1 MPLQGEAKK
10 QYQKELMR
18 KRRSN
23 KAEGLTGENEP
34 ENVRPEMF
42 EGKPRYLTLSD
53 GQVWDRTY
61 RPLPNKHLPGM
72 AACNR
77 AKETDL
83 SRGRSK
89 QRRLAM
95 IIQAF
100 DKDITGLD
108 GKRVNLLSLVRY
120 GVEGLTLAEIKEE
133 LCH

>member
-1 MPLQGEAKK
+1 MK
-10 QYQKELMR
+10 
-18 KRRSN
+18 KRR
-23 KAEGLTGENEP
+23 EGVTKQGVTGEDEFQ
-34 ENVRPEMF
+34 NVTPDIEMF
-42 EGKPRYLTLSD
+42 NGKPRYQILSD

-83 SRGRSK
+83 SHGRSK

>member
-1 MPLQGEAKK
+1 
-10 QYQKELMR
+10 MR

-72 AACNR
+72 VACNR
-77 AKETDL
+77 ASDY
-83 SRGRSK
+83 RSTK
-89 QRRLAM
+89 GSM
-95 IIQAF
+95 
-100 DKDITGLD
+100 
-108 GKRVNLLSLVRY
+108 GKR
-120 GVEGLTLAEIKEE
+120 LAEIKEE